1 MKKIFLS
8 INLIL
13 LSFIVLGQTTS
24 KGSMIVGTTTSFKH
38 STLTSD
44 GGDDSESFIF
54 LNGQCGYFFDDNVC
68 GGGSINYMSV
78 DAETI
83 TGIGLFGRYYFQ
95 QGTMYTHLGY
105 ETGDHVLY
113 GIMPIRDYSGLTL
126 GFGYCVWL
134 GNNIAFEPS
143 LMYTSMNSDG
153 ERLGST
159 FDVKLGF
166 GLYF

>member
-1 MKKIFLS
+1 
-8 INLIL
+8 
-13 LSFIVLGQTTS
+13 
-24 KGSMIVGTTTSFKH
+24 
-38 STLTSD
+38 
-44 GGDDSESFIF
+44 
-54 LNGQCGYFFDDNVC
+54 
-68 GGGSINYMSV
+68 
-78 DAETI
+78 
-83 TGIGLFGRYYFQ
+83 
-95 QGTMYTHLGY
+95 MYTHLGY
-105 ETGDHVLY
+105 ETGDHVLF

-143 LMYTSMNSDG
+143 LMYTNMNSDG